1 MVAYTGSPVFDPDQL
16 SYVKVASGTITSNW
30 ATYTSAGDELVI
42 DYTNKRLALVR
53 VGNLPTDGVTIK
65 CVYSKLKEVWRTDTD
80 LIKFPFPM
88 GPITDEQFE
97 LINGWDWDKTNTS
110 GTATQTT
117 LELLRTGGWSVV
129 DTSGNI
135 TEQYAGIITLGT
147 FVDDTDQAY
156 IQKAN
161 AGQFTSSVNIK
172 LTNPVNQAVKIL
184 DFVGTATAGSSSGT
198 TATITVANSLQAGDK
213 VFISGATPAGYNG
226 TYTVVTANGT
236 SFTITTTGSNIGP
249 MTVMGRVYYDYRS
262 YFKIFVR
269 EQGKIYAQ
277 SSIGDIGVSQ
287 LTYQAYRFPLSN
299 ATDLK
304 IDNSDGLINGATPS
318 GLSWAGGTATVTFA
332 SAHGFADGDSV
343 IIAGVTPSGY
353 NGTYTITTTGP
364 TSTTFTYTVSDPSG
378 SSTIHGT
385 AKGANTDSVY
395 SKINITYLR
404 DANNALYNIRG
415 TVVASTAYVVG
426 DVVQEDKTAPARWYK
441 CTVAGTPTNTSGTSK
456 SSWTGTGTFV
466 AYEGEREIGTNN
478 WYAFNFIVDADT
490 DVASTSSGDALRAQV
505 YEKVQWFLRQNSDID
520 ASGGIG
526 SAPTVIGKTAD
537 ALLRFVGD
545 TMITSTGVYVD
556 SFNTLDKND
565 IEFFDYSGTQRLF
578 PYVATLTL
586 NFNDNLKNDTSAK
599 YWVFFTTTPGGNNF
613 GEIDALVVNSVT
625 QGATQGDAT
634 MTGTIGG
641 NTSVLL
647 DFDYDNNTQGSRT
660 VGVADVTAVA
670 IGLSTGQY
678 VKQTGQIAKSKTN
691 SISLV
696 APLER
701 NYANPT

>member
-1 MVAYTGSPVFDPDQL
+1 MTAYTGIPILDPDSLSPV
-16 SYVKVASGTITSNW
+16 KVSSGTITSNW
-30 ATYTSAGDELVI
+30 STYTAANDEIVI
-42 DYTNKRLALVR
+42 DYTNKKIALVR
-53 VGNLPTDGVTIK
+53 VGNLLTDGVTIK
-65 CVYSKLKEVWRTDTD
+65 CVYSKLKELWRTDTD
-80 LIKFPFPM
+80 LVKFPFPM

-110 GTATQTT
+110 GEASQTT

-129 DTSGNI
+129 DTNNNV

-161 AGQFTSSVNIK
+161 TGQFTSASNIK

-184 DFVGTATAGSSSGT
+184 DYMATATAGSSSGT
-198 TATITVANSLQAGDK
+198 TATITVANTLQAGDK
-213 VFISGATPAGYNG
+213 IFISGATPSGYNG
-226 TYTVVTANGT
+226 TYTVVTASGT
-236 SFTITTTGSNIGP
+236 NFTIVTSGSSIGA
-249 MTVMGRVYYDYRS
+249 MTVMGRIYYDYRS

-269 EQGKIYAQ
+269 EQGKLYSQ
-277 SSIGDIGVSQ
+277 SSNTDIGVPQ

-304 IDNSDGLINGATPS
+304 VDNSDGLINGATPT

-332 SAHGFADGDSV
+332 SAHGFANGDSV

-353 NGTYTITTTGP
+353 NGTYTITTSGP
-364 TSTTFTYTVSDPSG
+364 TSTTFTYTVADPSG
-378 SSTIHGT
+378 SSTVHGT
-385 AKGANTDSVY
+385 AKGPNTDSIY

-404 DANNALYNIRG
+404 DANDALYNIRG
-415 TVVASTAYVVG
+415 TVASTAYVVG
-426 DVVQEDKTAPARWYK
+426 DVVQEDKAAPARWYK
-441 CTVAGTPTNTSGTSK
+441 CTAPGTPTNVSGTSK
-456 SSWTGTGTFV
+456 ASWTGTGTFV

-478 WYAFNFIVDADT
+478 WYAFQYVVDADT
-490 DVASTSSGDALRAQV
+490 DVGSTASGDALRAQV
-505 YEKVQWFLRQNSDID
+505 YEKVQWFLRQNTDID
-520 ASGGIG
+520 ASGGVG
-526 SAPTVIGKTAD
+526 TAPTVIGKTAD
-537 ALLRFVGD
+537 SLLRFVGD

-565 IEFFDYSGTQRLF
+565 IEFFDYSANQRLF

-586 NFNDNLKNDTSAK
+586 NFNDNLKNDASAK
-599 YWVFFTTTPGGNNF
+599 YWVFFTTTTGGNNF
-613 GEIDALVVNSVT
+613 GEIDALVVDSVT
-625 QGATQGDAT
+625 QGATQSSAT
-634 MTGTIGG
+634 MTGTIGA
-641 NTSVLL
+641 NSSVLL
-647 DFDYDNNTQGSRT
+647 DFDYDNNTQGGRS
-660 VGVADVTAVA
+660 VGTADVTAVA

-678 VKQTGQIAKSKTN
+678 VKQTGVIAKSKTN

-701 NYANPT
+701 NYANP